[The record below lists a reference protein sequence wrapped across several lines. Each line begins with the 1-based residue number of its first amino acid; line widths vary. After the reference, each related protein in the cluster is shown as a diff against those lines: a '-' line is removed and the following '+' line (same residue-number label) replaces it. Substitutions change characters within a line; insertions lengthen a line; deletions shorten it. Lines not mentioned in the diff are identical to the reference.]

1 MYVGNI
7 IFTKTEPFSVLSAEE
22 VRGPFADNAMA
33 VIASSFIFESKMCIV
48 PLIRIIAET
57 IKCLRLD
64 MPTLRDNVNDIDD
77 EDEDGSTTGQDQPP
91 IRSFSKLS
99 SKAVTTSSMAVNS
112 KTEDKSSKK
121 SSTGKGGGGGEGGK
135 GKRRSLG
142 TLEHNIMLSAEAL
155 YHHNK
160 PKFNVW

>member
-1 MYVGNI
+1 
-7 IFTKTEPFSVLSAEE
+7 
-22 VRGPFADNAMA
+22 
-33 VIASSFIFESKMCIV
+33 
-48 PLIRIIAET
+48 
-57 IKCLRLD
+57 
-64 MPTLRDNVNDIDD
+64 MPTLRDNVNDNDIDD

-99 SKAVTTSSMAVNS
+99 SKAVTISSMAVNS

-121 SSTGKGGGGGEGGK
+121 SSTGKGGGGK